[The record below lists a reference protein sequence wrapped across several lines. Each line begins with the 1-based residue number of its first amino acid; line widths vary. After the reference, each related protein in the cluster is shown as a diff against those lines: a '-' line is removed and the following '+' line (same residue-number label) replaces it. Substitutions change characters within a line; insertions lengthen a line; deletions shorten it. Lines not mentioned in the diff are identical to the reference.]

1 MMNPKSYSI
10 EEIKEKLTPLFN
22 EEGLQMVLLFGSQ
35 GSGRTH
41 PESDIDLAVLCEEPV
56 DLLHLTN
63 WVSRLLHTDRVD
75 VIDLRRANPLL
86 GFSAACQGKV
96 LYERVPGQFHSFC
109 SLSFRRYVDT
119 KKLRDTRKSTIQ
131 HFLEEKGLG

>member
-10 EEIKEKLTPLFN
+10 EEIKEKLAPLFN

-41 PESDIDLAVLCEEPV
+41 PESDIDLAFLYEESV

-119 KKLRDTRKSTIQ
+119 KKLRDARKNAIH
-131 HFLEEKGLG
+131 HFLQQKGLG

>member
-1 MMNPKSYSI
+1 MIVFDLGLWEDRTMMNPKSYSI
-10 EEIKEKLTPLFN
+10 EEIKEKLAPLFN

-63 WVSRLLHTDRVD
+63 RVSRSCIRT
-75 VIDLRRANPLL
+75 
-86 GFSAACQGKV
+86 
-96 LYERVPGQFHSFC
+96 EW
-109 SLSFRRYVDT
+109 T
-119 KKLRDTRKSTIQ
+119 
-131 HFLEEKGLG
+131 